1 MNSYL
6 KLTENFYSEET
17 NVFESKLSFLLL
29 NFGSYKKVDK
39 LVKFQPSQILR
50 TTTRI

>member
-17 NVFESKLSFLLL
+17 NVFESKLSFLL